1 MNILWYE
8 WLTVAGLGAL
18 IGITDII
25 SRYRDEPDNALG
37 TLPSAFYLFVNA
49 LASAL
54 TLASVRAFGWNFGLQ
69 GQQAA
74 WTQVLVAG
82 FGAMA
87 ILRTSLWNIQV
98 GDQTVPIGLKSF
110 LDTILGTVDRAV
122 DRKRAQQRAT
132 SVSTIMKDVD
142 FDKSAQA
149 LPSYCFGLLQNLA
162 PDEQDKFARKVAL
175 LTAAP
180 MNNRVKALLLGL
192 SLMNLVG
199 EKVLETAVA
208 NLGADI
214 RVNPPPAK
222 PALGEAV
229 GE

>member
-49 LASAL
+49 LASVL
-54 TLASVRAFGWNFGLQ
+54 TLISIRAFDWNFGLE
-69 GQQAA
+69 GIQAS

-87 ILRTSLWNIQV
+87 ILRTSIWNVRV
-98 GDQTVPIGLKSF
+98 GEQNVPIGLKNF
-110 LDTILGTVDRAV
+110 LDTLLGTVDRAV
-122 DRKRAQQRAT
+122 DRKRAQQRAE
-132 SVSTIMKDVD
+132 SVIKTMKDVD
-142 FDKSAQA
+142 FEKASQA
-149 LPSYCFGLLQNLA
+149 LPSYCFGLMQNLA
-162 PDEQDKFARKVAL
+162 IDDQEKFARKVNL
-175 LTAAP
+175 LSGAP
-180 MNNRVKALLLGL
+180 MNNRVKSLLLGL

-214 RVNPPPAK
+214 RVSPPAISS
-222 PALGEAV
+222 GEAP